1 MGTPPGGG
9 IRLLTTV
16 AAAPY
21 LLALIAFAATV
32 AAVSGDL
39 PDQLGTHFG
48 LGGDV
53 DRTTSLTAYTVGA
66 LVVLAGLGTLFAVTA
81 GRGREARATRF
92 TVVLGWGVAGFIGYI
107 LTAVVIV
114 NGGLSDGGAASFPL
128 WQMGA
133 AAGAGLLSALLGRL
147 LIARVPVPEG
157 EDMSPGD
164 TPPHMELRAGERAVW
179 TRTAVNEVV
188 LTAGAALAVVGAA
201 RLGLYGWSSFVLML
215 PLGVLLACFG
225 RVRVRVD
232 ARGLRIRF
240 GVLPWPEVRVPLDAG
255 EALVRQVSPLGDFGG
270 WGYRV
275 RPGRSGVVVRGGE
288 ALAVKRRSGREF
300 SVTVDDART
309 GAALFNA
316 LARRE
321 KVS

>member
-1 MGTPPGGG
+1 MGTPRAGGT
-9 IRLLTTV
+9 RSLTAV

-21 LLALIAFAATV
+21 VLALIAFAVVV
-32 AAVSGDL
+32 AVVSGDL
-39 PDQLGTHFG
+39 PDELGTHFG

-53 DRTTSLTAYTVGA
+53 DGTTSLTAYAVGA
-66 LVVLAGLGTLFAVTA
+66 LVPLAGLGTLFAVA
-81 GRGREARATRF
+81 ARRGREARSTRF

-107 LTAVVIV
+107 FTAVAIV
-114 NGGLSDGGAASFPL
+114 NRGLSDGTAASFPL
-128 WQMGA
+128 WQMGT
-133 AAGAGLLSALLGRL
+133 AAGVGLLSALLGRL

-157 EDMSPGD
+157 DGMSPRD
-164 TPPHMELRAGERAVW
+164 TPPYMELRAGERAVW

-188 LTAGAALAVVGAA
+188 LTAGVALAAVGAA
-201 RLGLYGWSSFVLML
+201 RLGLYGWSPFVLTL
-215 PLGVLLACFG
+215 PVGALLTCFG

-232 ARGLRIRF
+232 ARGLRVRF
-240 GVLPWPEVRVPLDAG
+240 GVLPWPEARVPLDAG
-255 EALVRQVSPLGDFGG
+255 EALVREISPLGDFGG

-275 RPGRSGVVVRGGE
+275 RPARSGVVVRGGE